1 MLLSMLAAFVLPFET
16 FLFAYAFLG
25 PLHYLTEISWLHDRQ
40 YFTKG
45 KYDFLVLLIISIV
58 ISYDYFAMKYEFR
71 TSFVEQYDELNLYGK
86 LLALALIASILFVL
100 VENLWVKLIS
110 ILLVYAFVDQWFSP
124 NYINAGGEEV
134 FKPSFATFTV
144 TSLVPTL
151 IHVYLFT
158 GLFMLYGALKSRS
171 YSGLIQV
178 AFFVLVPFLLF
189 NLFNESSFFEVS
201 TYGKQAYDGDGQ
213 GFLGLNIEVLK
224 EFNLM
229 ELPPLLDANG
239 DQLYYVNGTKA
250 IDLEASKELVF
261 YSQTGILLMRFIAF
275 AYLYHYLNWF
285 SKTEIIRWHKVPK
298 IRFIVVIGLWIAACG
313 IYLYDYAL
321 GLTFL
326 FFLSFCHVLL
336 EFPLNMVSITGIGK
350 EVLAITKEGFNSKRG

>member
-1 MLLSMLAAFVLPFET
+1 MLLTKEDKINYANVGLMLLSMMAAFILPFET

-45 KYDFLVLLIISIV
+45 KYDFLVLLTISLI
-58 ISYDYFAMKYEFR
+58 ISYDYFAMKYEFH

-86 LLALALIASILFVL
+86 LLALALIASILFAL

-224 EFNLM
+224 EFDLM

-239 DQLYYVNGTKA
+239 DQLYY
-250 IDLEASKELVF
+250 
-261 YSQTGILLMRFIAF
+261 
-275 AYLYHYLNWF
+275 
-285 SKTEIIRWHKVPK
+285 
-298 IRFIVVIGLWIAACG
+298 
-313 IYLYDYAL
+313 
-321 GLTFL
+321 
-326 FFLSFCHVLL
+326 
-336 EFPLNMVSITGIGK
+336 
-350 EVLAITKEGFNSKRG
+350 

>member
-1 MLLSMLAAFVLPFET
+1 MLL
-16 FLFAYAFLG
+16 
-25 PLHYLTEISWLHDRQ
+25 I
-40 YFTKG
+40 
-45 KYDFLVLLIISIV
+45 
-58 ISYDYFAMKYEFR
+58 
-71 TSFVEQYDELNLYGK
+71 
-86 LLALALIASILFVL
+86 
-100 VENLWVKLIS
+100 
-110 ILLVYAFVDQWFSP
+110 YAFVDQWFAP

-178 AFFVLVPFLLF
+178 ALFVLIPFVLF
-189 NLFNESSFFEVS
+189 NVFSETVFLEVS
-201 TYGKQAYDGDGQ
+201 SYGKQAYDGDGQ
-213 GFLGLNIEVLK
+213 GFLGLNVEVLK

-229 ELPPLLDANG
+229 ELPPLLDENG
-239 DQLYYVNGTKA
+239 QQLYYVNGTKA
-250 IDLEASKELVF
+250 INMEASKELVF

-298 IRFIVVIGLWIAACG
+298 IRFIAVIFLWITACS
-313 IYLYDYAL
+313 IYVYDYSL

-336 EFPLNMVSITGIGK
+336 EFPLNMISITGIGK
-350 EVLAITKEGFNSKRG
+350 EIVLISKNGFQTKLK